1 MPRSLCPCRKLKE
14 ENAEFARL
22 SQSRTYE
29 NLSYRANVIAYL
41 KAMVLYVANG
51 YKWEKSFESFIRWSE
66 QYDLWCKMHFFAE
79 AIEKAEG
86 EVQVTKR
93 GPRNLLEELSDKFT
107 YDDVVSVRK
116 QAGLSVAKTKFMLR
130 NWRAR
135 GYIFEDPDGCEDVWV
150 KCKK

>member
-1 MPRSLCPCRKLKE
+1 FALAQKLKE

-41 KAMVLYVANG
+41 KAMILYVANG
-51 YKWEKSFESFIRWSE
+51 YKWEKSFETFIRWSE

-86 EVQVTKR
+86 EVQVSKR
-93 GPRNLLEELSDKFT
+93 GPRNLLEELPDKFT
-107 YDDVVSVRK
+107 YDDAVNVRRK
-116 QAGLSVAKTKFMLR
+116 QNLSAKKTMWMLYA
-130 NWRAR
+130 WKKR
-135 GYIFEDPDGCEDVWV
+135 GYITKDKLCNDTWIKV
-150 KCKK
+150 KKKN